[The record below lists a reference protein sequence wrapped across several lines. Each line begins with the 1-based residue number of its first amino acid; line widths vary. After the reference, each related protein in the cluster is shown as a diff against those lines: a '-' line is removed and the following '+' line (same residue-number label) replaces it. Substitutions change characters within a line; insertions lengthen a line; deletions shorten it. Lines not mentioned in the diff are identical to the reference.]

1 MIDATRIEFIEKEEN
16 LFIHYELLEE
26 EKISKVELE
35 VLKNNEISNILDI
48 SEIYEDGKEVFL
60 YNVTSKVQLFRRLQA
75 AFSGEQLYK
84 MLQSLCRVWMCVDE
98 YMLDRKHF
106 IFYPEVMYVQQET
119 SELFVMVLPIYAEDD
134 KEMEFRMILIG
145 IFSRLLY
152 YDEILQEFYLKL
164 QKYVSENLQFTVKKF
179 KEFLEQVYKEE
190 QGILQPISEA
200 PVTPENQKKD
210 GKKIVHEEE
219 AKAILQSRFQ
229 AVNDEVKFFENVVN
243 PIPSKTI
250 MENGKVPVP
259 LSIDRKK
266 TSNIPVFGISMSS
279 EKKKEEKK
287 LKSERV
293 KKIKEK
299 REIEK
304 KQVYI
309 PSAVSLE
316 GAQPMQEK
324 EEKSVKKGLFHIF
337 RKKKKEE
344 TEHKSKEENIKI
356 PTPVNNV
363 NNHRVPTN
371 TEKWNA
377 NQSPIEITQDSYLN
391 QLLVGNEQNLYSH
404 QTFKNQNDNR
414 RFVGNDMN
422 NGQVI
427 SRKIYDEVDSNRE
440 RNNDIS
446 QNSYPAW
453 TLPVQKKEENSLKF
467 FHGEIEQDTK
477 QKMFLN
483 SSEEIISTKNE
494 KEFDLDSTILLDKF
508 DLDATTLIDSNTRQ
522 VNIPVLRSKETGEI
536 IKITYSGF
544 LVGRQRVR
552 DGKVIK
558 EKGKKQ
564 PDLILA
570 ISNVSHSHAIF
581 IEKNGEWYIIDQ
593 GSLNGTF
600 INEKQALP
608 KQEQILQ
615 EGDILRFASEEY
627 EYLIIRG

>member
-391 QLLVGNEQNLYSH
+391 QLLVENEQNLYSH
-404 QTFKNQNDNR
+404 QTFKNQNDDR

>member
-293 KKIKEK
+293 KKTKEK

-404 QTFKNQNDNR
+404 QTFKNQNDDR

>member
-16 LFIHYELLEE
+16 LFIHYELLKE

-229 AVNDEVKFFENVVN
+229 AVNDEVKFFEDVVN

-293 KKIKEK
+293 KKTKEK
-299 REIEK
+299 REIEQ
-304 KQVYI
+304 KQGYI

-371 TEKWNA
+371 TGKWNA
-377 NQSPIEITQDSYLN
+377 NQSPIEITQDSYSN

-522 VNIPVLRSKETGEI
+522 VNIPVLRSKEIGEI

-600 INEKQALP
+600 INEKQVLP

>member
-404 QTFKNQNDNR
+404 QTFKNQNDDR

-600 INEKQALP
+600 INEKQVLP

>member
-16 LFIHYELLEE
+16 LFIHYELLKE

-60 YNVTSKVQLFRRLQA
+60 YNVTSKVQLFRRLQV

-229 AVNDEVKFFENVVN
+229 AVNNEVKFFENVVN

-250 MENGKVPVP
+250 MENGKVPVL

-293 KKIKEK
+293 KKTKEK
-299 REIEK
+299 RKIEK

-404 QTFKNQNDNR
+404 QTFKNQNDDR

-600 INEKQALP
+600 INEKQVLP

>member
-293 KKIKEK
+293 KKTKEK

-404 QTFKNQNDNR
+404 QTFKNQNDDR

-600 INEKQALP
+600 INEKQVLP

>member
-16 LFIHYELLEE
+16 LFIHYELLKE

-229 AVNDEVKFFENVVN
+229 AVNDEVKFFEDVVN

-293 KKIKEK
+293 KKTKEK
-299 REIEK
+299 REIEQ
-304 KQVYI
+304 KQGYI

-337 RKKKKEE
+337 RKKKTEE

-371 TEKWNA
+371 TGKWNA
-377 NQSPIEITQDSYLN
+377 NQSPIEITQDSYSN

-600 INEKQALP
+600 INEKQVLP

>member
-16 LFIHYELLEE
+16 LFIHYELLKE

-229 AVNDEVKFFENVVN
+229 AVNDEVKFFEDVVN

-293 KKIKEK
+293 KKTKEK
-299 REIEK
+299 REIEQ
-304 KQVYI
+304 KQGYI

-371 TEKWNA
+371 TGKWNA
-377 NQSPIEITQDSYLN
+377 NQSPIEITQDSYSN

-600 INEKQALP
+600 INEKQVLP